1 VRPLAFKPRGQKTG
15 FQMTHY
21 RFASHAAAITALQQE
36 PAPITLTRF
45 ARTPE
50 AHVIVAINDAAA
62 AIPYIPV
69 PGEHPDR
76 RRDRLVTA
84 DIELEYLYQ
93 QLIER
98 GHAQQVLSIDHG
110 HLVELTVIRVEIAGD
125 PEIYGFVLP
134 KPVSQ

>member
-1 VRPLAFKPRGQKTG
+1 
-15 FQMTHY
+15 M
-21 RFASHAAAITALQQE
+21 
-36 PAPITLTRF
+36 TLTRF
-45 ARTPE
+45 ASTPE
-50 AHVIVAINDAAA
+50 AHVIVAINDTAA

-76 RRDRLVTA
+76 CRDRFVTA

-98 GHAQQVLSIDHG
+98 SHAQQVLSIDHG
-110 HLVELTVIRVEIAGD
+110 HLVELTVIRAEIVGD

>member
-1 VRPLAFKPRGQKTG
+1 LTFKPRGQETG
-15 FQMTHY
+15 FQMKHY
-21 RFASHAAAITALQQE
+21 RFASQAEAIAAMQQE
-36 PAPITLTRF
+36 LAPMTLTRF
-45 ARTPE
+45 APTPE

-62 AIPYIPV
+62 TIPYIPV

-84 DIELEYLYQ
+84 DIELEYLHQ

-134 KPVSQ
+134 KRISQ